1 MNLSTMSDKL
11 QALRSRIAQ
20 HANVCISIANKVN
33 AALLL
38 FDNQLVDLQTGRSTQ
53 VSATEPDA
61 GAAQSAQMTHSAIA
75 LAQAANRLLADS
87 AQTEKVCTLLL
98 PPAEFYISETTLPAA
113 GLDLQRAA
121 LLLQA
126 MTVLPEF
133 EQTLNAGFMPGVRR
147 QALPAVRSGLAAW
160 LPAERAENLFG
171 AFSDNKIFLASVM
184 PRVALFTE
192 LTGSL
197 LPAADT
203 ESDQIYSSIDD
214 VDQHLLSVLQHSSQ
228 GKLSYLQCS
237 ASDSRVPELNGEFLL
252 ECGGD
257 VAGRNKLDVRSA
269 QDYFDASPLR
279 TGGQSAQPETL
290 ARLAAQGVFPHAAI
304 AARHQLEQGKLRKQL
319 LRVAMAA
326 VLVVSLPFIWQSFQL
341 LRLEAQ
347 LDRAQTLS
355 LTARADQSVVRDFE
369 NDWGVFNEFPDQD
382 IAAVLL
388 TLQPVINPGL
398 LSAFELNEG
407 LLSIEGESADP
418 QNILEQ
424 LEQNPMF
431 TEVDFARATNNN
443 RYFIDLRLS
452 TVNFAAYREW
462 HFPERR

>member
-1 MNLSTMSDKL
+1 MNLSTVSEKL
-11 QALRSRIAQ
+11 QELRSRLAQ
-20 HANVCISIANKVN
+20 NANVCLSIANKVN

-53 VSATEPDA
+53 VSATESD
-61 GAAQSAQMTHSAIA
+61 GAAAPSTQMTYSALA
-75 LAQAANRLLADS
+75 LAQAANRLLGDS
-87 AQTEKVCTLLL
+87 TQAEKVCTLLL
-98 PPAEFYISETTLPAA
+98 PPAEFYISDTTVPAV
-113 GLDLQRAA
+113 GLDLQRSA

-133 EQTLNAGFMPGVRR
+133 EQTLNAGFMPGFRQ

-160 LPAERAENLFG
+160 LPAERAESLFR

-184 PRVALFTE
+184 PRVTLFTD
-192 LTGSL
+192 LAGSL
-197 LPAADT
+197 LSGADNMP
-203 ESDQIYSSIDD
+203 DQIYSTIED
-214 VDQHLLSVLQHSSQ
+214 VDQHLITVLQHSSQ
-228 GKLSYLQCS
+228 GKLSCLQCS
-237 ASDSRVPELNGEFLL
+237 ASDSSVPELHSGFLL

-257 VAGRNKLDVRSA
+257 AAGRNRLNLRSA

-279 TGGQSAQPETL
+279 TGGDNSLPESR
-290 ARLAAQGVFPHAAI
+290 ARLAAQGVFPHAAL

-319 LRVAMAA
+319 LKVAMAA
-326 VLVVSLPFIWQSFQL
+326 MVVVSLPFIWQSFQL
-341 LRLEAQ
+341 VRLESQLDQAQ
-347 LDRAQTLS
+347 LLS
-355 LTARADQSVVRDFE
+355 ITARADQSVVREFE

-388 TLQPVINPGL
+388 TLQQVISPGL
-398 LSAFELNEG
+398 LSAIELNEG
-407 LLSIEGESADP
+407 LLSIEGESPDP

-452 TVNFAAYREW
+452 TVNFSAYREW

>member
-1 MNLSTMSDKL
+1 MNLSTVSEKL
-11 QALRSRIAQ
+11 QELRSRFAQ
-20 HANVCISIANKVN
+20 NANACISIANKVN

-38 FDNQLVDLQTGRSTQ
+38 FDNQLVDLQTGRSTP
-53 VSATEPDA
+53 VSATDA
-61 GAAQSAQMTHSAIA
+61 DAASAACAQIACSATA
-75 LAQAANRLLADS
+75 LAQAANRLLGDS
-87 AQTEKVCTLLL
+87 TQAEKVCTLLL
-98 PPAEFYISETTLPAA
+98 PPAEFYISDTTLPAA
-113 GLDLQRAA
+113 GLDLQRSA

-133 EQTLNAGFMPGVRR
+133 EQTLNAGFMPGYRQ
-147 QALPAVRSGLAAW
+147 QALPAVRSGLATW
-160 LPAERAENLFG
+160 LPSERAESLFR
-171 AFSDNKIFLASVM
+171 AMSDNRIFLASVM

-197 LPAADT
+197 LSAADNMP
-203 ESDQIYSSIDD
+203 DQNYSAIED
-214 VDQHLLSVLQHSSQ
+214 VDQHLITVLQQSSQ

-237 ASDSRVPELNGEFLL
+237 ASDSGVPALRHEFLL

-257 VAGRNKLDVRSA
+257 VGGRNKLYLRSA
-269 QDYFDASPLR
+269 QDYVDASPLR
-279 TGGQSAQPETL
+279 ARVHHSQPETL
-290 ARLAAQGVFPHAAI
+290 ARLAARGVFPHAAL

-319 LRVAMAA
+319 LKVAMAA
-326 VLVVSLPFIWQSFQL
+326 VLIISFPFIWQSFQL
-341 LRLEAQ
+341 LRLESQLERAQ
-347 LDRAQTLS
+347 LLS

-369 NDWGVFNEFPDQD
+369 NAWGVFNEFPDQD

-407 LLSIEGESADP
+407 LLSIEGESPDP

-443 RYFIDLRLS
+443 RYYIDLRLS
-452 TVNFAAYREW
+452 TVNFSAYREW